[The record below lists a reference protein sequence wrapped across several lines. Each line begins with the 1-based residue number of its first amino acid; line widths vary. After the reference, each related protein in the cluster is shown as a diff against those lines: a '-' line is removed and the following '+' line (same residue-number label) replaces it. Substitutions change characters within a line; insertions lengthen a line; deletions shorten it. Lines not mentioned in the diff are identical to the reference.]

1 MRIGSRMTSWARMN
15 MWLPALL
22 AALLIGGVSLPALAQ
37 SAVQPEIT
45 SQKDAQRTIDEY
57 RVNGKLYAI
66 RIVPTGGEG
75 KGATYFLYDDNGDGD
90 FRRVEASSVPVP
102 KWVQNE

>member
-1 MRIGSRMTSWARMN
+1 

-66 RIVPTGGEG
+66 RIVPSKD

-90 FRRVEASSVPVP
+90 FKRVDASSVPVP
-102 KWVQNE
+102 AWVQND

>member
-1 MRIGSRMTSWARMN
+1 MT

-22 AALLIGGVSLPALAQ
+22 AALLIGGVSLPAMAQ

-66 RIVPTGGEG
+66 RIAPRHLKSSGKNSNEDGGE
-75 KGATYFLYDDNGDGD
+75 TYFFYDDSGDGD
-90 FRRVEASSVPVP
+90 FKRVEASSVPVP
-102 KWVQNE
+102 DWVQNE